1 MDEEIVPRT
10 FREKA
15 LFYTTA
21 FFILLGTFSLFAFLF
36 LVPFVIEP
44 AFQTIF
50 MQFDESPA
58 LCVTAYNEHLHG
70 AKNCSWTSCR
80 EGCTKDIYE
89 CHQIRVNY
97 KTAAQLAA
105 AAAREEAAAAASA
118 SAAGGDL
125 LEATSVASSAAGV
138 TKAIG
143 DSSVSGESSKD
154 SVASSS
160 SNSVDSPAVSG
171 GATLGRKPITT
182 SDATSA
188 ASASSSK
195 NSGRD
200 PAGVAGGGGAGGNTR
215 YANPLYRFKRAVRA
229 DYDYSDLLLEENLNG
244 GGMGGGG
251 FGDGRTGF
259 KSSLIDD
266 ENAFIEYPEEMTGL
280 MGNNS
285 EWYFTG
291 ARLYPNVKGCGYP
304 PMLNCTIWTKRYWT
318 IGTNFTC
325 YYSRVD
331 PELVISDLDMW
342 QNTLNLVFAMAIPI
356 PSFIISVI
364 YLAFA
369 YFVIFNED
377 EEAALL
383 DKNGEEE
390 ATEDELADTDEGN
403 DNKINNENEGE
414 VVVTAN
420 HINEKQQ
427 QQNHNHTTGSTD
439 DGDVN
444 TTATTPIQPLQPN
457 GTVNNSMNNTNTT
470 ATTNTNG
477 SSKPITPNSTSDLNS
492 FGHQLKVKMADE
504 MSRESIDGGG
514 VGGVGGGLLSNS
526 VSLQGNLSKTMT
538 TSISTPPGPIAA
550 V

>member
-58 LCVTAYNEHLHG
+58 LCVTAYNEHLYG
-70 AKNCSWTSCR
+70 AKNCSWASCR

-89 CHQIRVNY
+89 CQQIRVNY

-105 AAAREEAAAAASA
+105 AAARE
-118 SAAGGDL
+118 AAGGDAPGTAVPT
-125 LEATSVASSAAGV
+125 ATKP
-138 TKAIG
+138 TG
-143 DSSVSGESSKD
+143 DSSISSGVESRDS

-160 SNSVDSPAVSG
+160 NSG
-171 GATLGRKPITT
+171 GGSAAGERLPIGT
-182 SDATSA
+182 SDAESGA
-188 ASASSSK
+188 A
-195 NSGRD
+195 R
-200 PAGVAGGGGAGGNTR
+200 AGGKGGGAGTASASR
-215 YANPLYRFKRAVRA
+215 YGSALNRFERAIRA
-229 DYDYSDLLLEENLNG
+229 DYDYGDMLVENSNNG
-244 GGMGGGG
+244 LSG
-251 FGDGRTGF
+251 FGDPRHGF
-259 KSSLIDD
+259 ISSIIDD

-304 PMLNCTIWTKRYWT
+304 PMLNCTIWTKKYWK

-342 QNTLNLVFAMAIPI
+342 QNTLNLVYAMAIPI

-383 DKNGEEE
+383 DKNGEDE
-390 ATEDELADTDEGN
+390 AGDDELPETDEGN
-403 DNKINNENEGE
+403 DNKINNENEVE
-414 VVVTAN
+414 VTAN
-420 HINEKQQ
+420 HINEKHQLQ
-427 QQNHNHTTGSTD
+427 HEPLDEDQAQTT
-439 DGDVN
+439 
-444 TTATTPIQPLQPN
+444 TTTTPIQPLPN
-457 GTVNNSMNNTNTT
+457 GTANSINNTNTT

-504 MSRESIDGGG
+504 MSRESIDGG
-514 VGGVGGGLLSNS
+514 LLSNS
-526 VSLQGNLSKTMT
+526 ASLQGLKLEQDDDDQYLDSAWSDSRSLKRQVHGLEDVKFKFTK
-538 TSISTPPGPIAA
+538 
-550 V
+550 